1 VQKHNSAGGRPK
13 HVAEFI
19 EGKQASSN
27 FVGAMR
33 QIVSGQKTGIQ
44 HAGNGS
50 QKRQRFAK

>member
-33 QIVSGQKTGIQ
+33 QILSSPKTIPQ
-44 HAGNGS
+44 HIGNGS
-50 QKRQRFAK
+50 QKRRGFAK